1 MSQKIKKCLKKIGNS
16 FGLTFN
22 RTHLELL
29 DWDPLNT
36 LLEIHYDTANRRV
49 IIEPSKKTTSIFAK
63 KGDFESG
70 T

>member
-1 MSQKIKKCLKKIGNS
+1 MAKENVIKRCLKKIGNS

-22 RTHLELL
+22 RTHLEMLG
-29 DWDPLNT
+29 WDPVNT
-36 LLEIHYDTANRRV
+36 MLEIHYDTANQRV
-49 IIEPSKKTTSIFAK
+49 IIEPAKKSIFAK